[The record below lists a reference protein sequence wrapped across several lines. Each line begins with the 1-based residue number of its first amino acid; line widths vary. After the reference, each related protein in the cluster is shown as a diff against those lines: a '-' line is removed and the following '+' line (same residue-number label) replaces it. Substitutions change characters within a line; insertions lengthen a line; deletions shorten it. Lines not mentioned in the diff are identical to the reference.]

1 MEEYRLKSSKKLSEN
16 YSHLERRVEK
26 VEKFMNIADEVHL
39 LKKDHEES
47 SQFEVDRRLDALDNR
62 LRRIE
67 QAISIYVIDLDEK
80 LESHESQISQL
91 KQIST
96 IKSDLEDLKC
106 SFYTDERLAS
116 LEKELNMKML
126 KMFETI
132 EDLSRNLTQKEK
144 EIERLK
150 REISELRTENENFS
164 GERDQQSGRIRELIN
179 QVEEIWRRQE
189 IIDSQGGGS
198 RNRVEEESVDE
209 EELFLRRLKASGYSF
224 KNR

>member
-1 MEEYRLKSSKKLSEN
+1 MKSSKKLSET

-26 VEKFMNIADEVHL
+26 VEKFMNILDEVHL
-39 LKKDHEES
+39 LKKDHEEFT
-47 SQFEVDRRLDALDNR
+47 QFEVDRRLDALDSR

-67 QAISIYVIDLDEK
+67 QSISVYILDLDEK
-80 LESHESQISQL
+80 LESHELQISQL
-91 KQIST
+91 KQIPS

-106 SFYTDERLAS
+106 SFYTDERLAG

-150 REISELRTENENFS
+150 REISELRTENENFL

-189 IIDSQGGGS
+189 IIDTQGS
-198 RNRVEEESVDE
+198 RGRIDEESVDE
-209 EELFLRRLKASGYSF
+209 EELFLRRLKASGYNF